1 MKKYLYIFLFLLIPF
16 VSNAI
21 NVKIENPWLDKHA
34 KNDDGKNVLSAHCQL
49 HVSGI
54 KGKSFDLVAIVQ
66 NENGEWHTDKDGY
79 NIYRD
84 KTLIDSVDAD
94 THSYVDT
101 PHDFGIYTWQ
111 ISALYSAGE
120 SPLSNAITVT
130 TADVAKVL
138 GDEATSFDIF
148 TIDGIVVG
156 TGLDRIPELDP
167 GIYIIN
173 NVKIRIVK

>member
-49 HVSGI
+49 QVSGI

-84 KTLIDSVDAD
+84 STLINRNNDCNMKG
-94 THSYVDT
+94 
-101 PHDFGIYTWQ
+101 P
-111 ISALYSAGE
+111 
-120 SPLSNAITVT
+120 
-130 TADVAKVL
+130 TAM
-138 GDEATSFDIF
+138 DIEKR
-148 TIDGIVVG
+148 
-156 TGLDRIPELDP
+156 LL
-167 GIYIIN
+167 
-173 NVKIRIVK
+173 

>member
-1 MKKYLYIFLFLLIPF
+1 MP
-16 VSNAI
+16 VR
-21 NVKIENPWLDKHA
+21 
-34 KNDDGKNVLSAHCQL
+34 
-49 HVSGI
+49 
-54 KGKSFDLVAIVQ
+54 
-66 NENGEWHTDKDGY
+66 Y

>member
-66 NENGEWHTDKDGY
+66 NENGEWHTDKDG
-79 NIYRD
+79 NTV
-84 KTLIDSVDAD
+84 KT
-94 THSYVDT
+94 HY
-101 PHDFGIYTWQ
+101 
-111 ISALYSAGE
+111 
-120 SPLSNAITVT
+120 
-130 TADVAKVL
+130 
-138 GDEATSFDIF
+138 
-148 TIDGIVVG
+148 
-156 TGLDRIPELDP
+156 
-167 GIYIIN
+167 
-173 NVKIRIVK
+173 NVKATYDDS